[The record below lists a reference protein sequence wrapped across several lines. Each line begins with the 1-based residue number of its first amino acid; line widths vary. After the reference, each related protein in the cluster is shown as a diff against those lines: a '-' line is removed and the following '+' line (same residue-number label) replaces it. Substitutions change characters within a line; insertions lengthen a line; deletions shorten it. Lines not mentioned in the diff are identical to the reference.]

1 MVLAPPKH
9 HICLIRYI
17 PFKIDVGVHYLESL
31 TVWFETDTS
40 FLKLLSLP
48 TPRGSISMS
57 SRVHQRRFFQPFFL
71 EIQKKF
77 IMLIKE
83 VSNFYCII
91 HKVPSRNTQA
101 DHSKILKESLCLK
114 WIVPILLYLIGY
126 LHIQSWSN
134 DYKWLLNKPYVNE
147 VTLRGQNPPLK
158 CCYPLDFLYT
168 FLNVLIFQCWK
179 FGVYRSKNCKVTSH
193 QTLRMIRLRANLK
206 SCRLVWVWQG
216 PGDRLFYWDLQ
227 LWQLEAL

>member
-9 HICLIRYI
+9 HPCLLRYI
-17 PFKIDVGVHYLESL
+17 PFKIDVGVHYLELL
-31 TVWFETDTS
+31 TLRFETDTS

-77 IMLIKE
+77 IMLIKD
-83 VSNFYCII
+83 CII

-134 DYKWLLNKPYVNE
+134 DYKRLLNKPYVNE
-147 VTLRGQNPPLK
+147 VTMSRKNPPLK
-158 CCYPLDFLYT
+158 C
-168 FLNVLIFQCWK
+168 WK
-179 FGVYRSKNCKVTSH
+179 FGVCRLKGFKVTGH
-193 QTLRMIRLRANLK
+193 QTLRMIRTRAN
-206 SCRLVWVWQG
+206 SNPGRLVRMG
-216 PGDRLFYWDLQ
+216 PGLPGRLFLETSNFESWQ
-227 LWQLEAL
+227 LWSPLTYRPYI

>member
-1 MVLAPPKH
+1 MKEFTKVTKIRDKIWALSGSWGAKSLKPMMLAPPKH
-9 HICLIRYI
+9 HPCLLRYI
-17 PFKIDVGVHYLESL
+17 PFKIDVGIHYLDL
-31 TVWFETDTS
+31 LNLCFETDTS
-40 FLKLLSLP
+40 FFKLLFLP
-48 TPRGSISMS
+48 TPRDSISMS

-158 CCYPLDFLYT
+158 CC
-168 FLNVLIFQCWK
+168 
-179 FGVYRSKNCKVTSH
+179 
-193 QTLRMIRLRANLK
+193 
-206 SCRLVWVWQG
+206 
-216 PGDRLFYWDLQ
+216 
-227 LWQLEAL
+227 